1 MFLNQLV
8 WSIKGNTPKEYQDK
22 IVIPE
27 ALMVECFSKL
37 CFQKEGDETYRPM
50 RNRIVSN
57 TNGSIVNDIFGK
69 ETYLLWQNVLVLR
82 KNIYPFL
89 QKVTKIDDKFKGDDD
104 PARIAG
110 QDENTQ
116 STYDQNQDKIRILET
131 KVT

>member
-1 MFLNQLV
+1 M
-8 WSIKGNTPKEYQDK
+8 PEEYQAK

-37 CFQKEGDETYRPM
+37 CFQKEGDEAYRTM
-50 RNRIVSN
+50 RNRIVLN

-89 QKVTKIDDKFKGDDD
+89 QKITKIDDKFKGDDD
-104 PARIAG
+104 QARIAG
-110 QDENTQ
+110 QEDNTQ
-116 STYDQNQDKIRILET
+116 STYD
-131 KVT
+131 